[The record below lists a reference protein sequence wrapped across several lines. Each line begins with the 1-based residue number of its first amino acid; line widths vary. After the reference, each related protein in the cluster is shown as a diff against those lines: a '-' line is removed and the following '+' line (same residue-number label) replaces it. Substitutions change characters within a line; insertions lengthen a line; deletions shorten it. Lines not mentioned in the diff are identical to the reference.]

1 MADEPS
7 LPYCPIPPV
16 MKIYYQWN
24 SEGFYTFHVCG
35 ADQRDRLF
43 AVKVHS
49 GYSMSAPLHVNQG
62 IYLYNGPTTKFP
74 LLAAAGD
81 DFPLLSSLPVN
92 NNSQIWI
99 PARKSN
105 GLVTETMRAY
115 LTQDKHAAFRF
126 STEIMSSKRM
136 NRQPFEWRNINRSE
150 RGEDNTEHGGF
161 RLFLLTELDQNTPSG
176 KGGSGRNSS
185 DQGESGSSQSTS
197 TSSAAASKDEVVAIL
212 EWKSFWTS
220 PKHPFDLKLVGRGLS
235 FGERWNTTVIIT
247 ALRLWEL
254 HGRGKSQRG
263 SVALAEM
270 VGPKEKLAK

>member
-1 MADEPS
+1 MVDETSMA
-7 LPYCPIPPV
+7 YCPIPPV

-24 SEGFYTFHVCG
+24 LEGLYSFHVCG

-43 AVKVHS
+43 AVKIHS
-49 GYSMSAPLHVNQG
+49 GYSMSAPLHINQG
-62 IYLYNGPTTKFP
+62 IYLYNGATTKAP

-81 DFPLLSSLPVN
+81 DFPLLSSLPLN

-105 GLVTETMRAY
+105 GLVTENMRAH
-115 LTQDKHAAFRF
+115 LTHDKHAAFRF
-126 STEIMSSKRM
+126 STEIMSSKKLSR
-136 NRQPFEWRNINRSE
+136 RSFEWRNINRSE

-161 RLFLLTELDQNTPSG
+161 RLFLFTELDQNTLSG
-176 KGGSGRNSS
+176 ENSS
-185 DQGESGSSQSTS
+185 GQSSSTS
-197 TSSAAASKDEVVAIL
+197 RAAAFNGEVVAIL

-220 PKHPFDLKLVGRGLS
+220 PKHPFDLKLVGCGLS
-235 FGERWNTTVIIT
+235 FGERWTITVLIT

-254 HGRGKSQRG
+254 HWRGKSQRG

-270 VGPKEKLAK
+270 VGPKEKPTK